1 VNAKQLTEEEATEW
15 RSKLL
20 ERSKAHAEEAA
31 ECDEQARTYRG
42 YLDAA
47 KARPPIAD
55 NRFSVAHWEA
65 AIQYELALSKAHRE
79 AARGTSEEARAV

>member
-1 VNAKQLTEEEATEW
+1 MNARQLTEEEATEW

-20 ERSKAHAEEAA
+20 ERSKAHADEAQKCEE
-31 ECDEQARTYRG
+31 QVRTYRG
-42 YLDAA
+42 YLESA

-65 AIQYELALSKAHRE
+65 AIQYELALAKAHRE
-79 AARGTSEEARAV
+79 AARATAEEARAV